1 MFKVFQMVT
10 IVATCLFAFV
20 GCATTSTE
28 ATPVAVAEKPA
39 CETCAKGKSGES
51 VWCDHCG
58 AGYAEGKK
66 MACQGCWKAKA
77 DGTECTSCAKQ
88 AKAPEGEAPAT
99 EATTEAA
106 SAPEAKA
113 EEAAPETKAN

>member
-1 MFKVFQMVT
+1 MFKVFQMVA

-20 GCATTSTE
+20 GCATTATE
-28 ATPVAVAEKPA
+28 ATPVATAEKPA
-39 CETCAKGKSGES
+39 CETCEKGKSGET

-58 AGYAEGKK
+58 AGYADSKK
-66 MACQGCWKAKA
+66 IKCQGCWKAKA

-88 AKAPEGEAPAT
+88 AKAPEADAPA
-99 EATTEAA
+99 TEAA